1 MGLLNSIIKNPLG
14 LLGASANLHD
24 GISVIH
30 KFGYNPDIANGS
42 VPETIWS
49 AGGLYPW
56 SAFDSASTLTVVS
69 TNASDTCTLKISGL
83 DENFYMFSETVTLNG
98 TTNVTTA
105 RAFKRVY
112 RMSYS
117 DDAVGN
123 ITAKIG
129 ATTVAQVQ
137 AGKNQTLM
145 AVYTVPAGYEAYL
158 FAGDASV
165 NKAHDAQIGFY
176 ARLPGESFKI
186 AHMAEVYEN
195 SYRYDFVA
203 PLRITEKTDLDVR
216 VDVVENSN
224 TRVTANFDLLLVRL

>member
-1 MGLLNSIIKNPLG
+1 MGLLNTIINNPFG
-14 LLGASANLHD
+14 LLGASGDMYD
-24 GISVIH
+24 GLSVIH

-42 VPETIWS
+42 VPETVWS

-56 SAFDSASTLTVVS
+56 SAFDSASTLTVAS
-69 TNASDTCTLKISGL
+69 TNASDTGQLKISGL

-98 TTNVTTA
+98 TSNVTTS
-105 RAFKRVY
+105 RQFKRVY
-112 RMSYS
+112 RMSYA

-123 ITAKIG
+123 ITAKIST
-129 ATTVAQVQ
+129 TTVAQIQ

-158 FAGDASV
+158 FTGDTSV
-165 NKAHDAQIGFY
+165 NKGHDAQVGFY

-195 SYRYDFVA
+195 SYRYDFPA
-203 PLRITEKTDLDVR
+203 PLRIAEKTDLDVR
-216 VDVVENSN
+216 VDEVENSG